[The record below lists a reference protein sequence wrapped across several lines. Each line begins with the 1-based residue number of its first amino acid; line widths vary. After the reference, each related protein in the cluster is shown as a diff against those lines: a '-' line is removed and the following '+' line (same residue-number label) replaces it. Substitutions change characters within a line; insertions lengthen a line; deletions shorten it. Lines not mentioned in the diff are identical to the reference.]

1 MYHKGHNAALYVL
14 FTLHTLEKEM
24 FHIIDRIR
32 LSIAKRRAANQTFK
46 ELNKLS
52 DNELKDIG
60 ISRADIRSIAE
71 GLFYRDE
78 PKENGNLKGWV

>member
-1 MYHKGHNAALYVL
+1 
-14 FTLHTLEKEM
+14 M
-24 FHIIDRIR
+24 FKIVERLR
-32 LSIAKRRAANQTFK
+32 LSIAKRRAANQTYK

-52 DNELKDIG
+52 DNELRDIG

-78 PKENGNLKGWV
+78 PKENVNLRGWV